1 MAEITYR
8 EAVKQALR
16 EELQNDERVLM
27 LGEDI
32 AEFGG
37 TFKVSLGLL
46 EEFGPRRI
54 RNTPL
59 SESAILGAAVGAAA
73 TGLRPIAEIMYSD
86 FFAVAMDQVVNQ
98 AAKMRFMFGGK
109 LTLPLTIRTTMG
121 GRRSAA
127 AQHSQ
132 CLEAWFMHIPG
143 LKIAM
148 PSNPYDAKGLLK
160 TAVRDPNP
168 TLIFENKMLYN
179 TKGEVPEEAY
189 FVPWGQAHVVR
200 EGNDVTVVALS
211 DMVGFA
217 LKAAE
222 RLAHPTPHP
231 SPGRGGAGGEGI
243 SLEVIDPRTLAPL
256 DIETI
261 LRSVRKTGRLVVA
274 HEACV
279 TGGVGAEIA
288 SRVAY
293 QAFDYLAAPIERVGA
308 KDSPIPFSPILE
320 REILPDDEDV
330 VEAVYRLM
338 DYSA

>member
-1 MAEITYR
+1 MALITYR
-8 EAVKQALR
+8 EAVRQALR
-16 EELQNDERVLM
+16 EEMQNDERVLM

-54 RNTPL
+54 RNTPI
-59 SESAILGAAVGAAA
+59 SETAILGAAVGAAA

-109 LTLPLTIRTTMG
+109 ISMPLTIRTAMG

-143 LKIAM
+143 LKIAL
-148 PSNPYDAKGLLK
+148 PSSAYDAKGLLK
-160 TAVRDPNP
+160 TAIRDPNP
-168 TLIFENKMLYN
+168 TVIFENKMLYN
-179 TKGEVPEEAY
+179 VKGEVPDEPY
-189 FVPWGQAHVVR
+189 FVPWGQANVVR
-200 EGNDVTVVALS
+200 EGKDITVVALS
-211 DMVGFA
+211 DMVDFS
-217 LKAAE
+217 LKAADK
-222 RLAHPTPHP
+222 LA
-231 SPGRGGAGGEGI
+231 GEGV
-243 SLEVIDPRTLAPL
+243 SVEVIDPRTLAPL

-261 LRSVRKTGRLVVA
+261 LTSVRKTGRLVVA

-288 SRVAY
+288 AQVGYRAL
-293 QAFDYLAAPIERVGA
+293 DYLVAPIERVGA
-308 KDSPIPFSPILE
+308 KDSPIPFAPILE
-320 REILPDDEDV
+320 RQILPDDQAV
-330 VEAVYRLM
+330 VEAVHRAL
-338 DYSA
+338 DYAA

>member
-1 MAEITYR
+1 MALVTYR
-8 EAVKQALR
+8 EAVRQALR
-16 EELQNDERVLM
+16 EELVNDERVIL

-37 TFKVSLGLL
+37 TFKVTLGLL

-54 RNTPL
+54 RNTPI
-59 SESAILGAAVGAAA
+59 SETAILGAAVGAAA

-98 AAKMRFMFGGK
+98 AAKMRYMFGGK
-109 LTLPLTIRTTMG
+109 ISLPLTIRSTMG

-143 LKIAM
+143 IKIAM

-160 TAVRDPNP
+160 TAVRDPNL
-168 TLIFENKMLYN
+168 TVIFENKMLYN
-179 TKGEVPEEAY
+179 VKGEVPDEPY
-189 FVPWGQAHVVR
+189 FVPWGQAKVVR
-200 EGNDVTVVALS
+200 VGKDVTIVALS
-211 DMVGFA
+211 DMVDFS

-222 RLAHPTPHP
+222 QLA
-231 SPGRGGAGGEGI
+231 AEGV
-243 SLEVIDPRTLAPL
+243 SVEVIDPRTLVPL

-261 LRSVRKTGRLVVA
+261 VRSVQKTGRLVVA

-288 SRVAY
+288 AQVAY
-293 QAFDYLAAPIERVGA
+293 RAFDYLVAPIERVGA

-320 REILPDDEDV
+320 RAILPDERDV
-330 VEAVYRLM
+330 ITAVHRVL
-338 DYSA
+338 DYAA

>member
-1 MAEITYR
+1 MALITYR
-8 EAVKQALR
+8 EAVRQALR

-54 RNTPL
+54 RNTPI
-59 SESAILGAAVGAAA
+59 SETAILGAAVGAAA

-109 LTLPLTIRTTMG
+109 ISMPLTIRTAMG

-143 LKIAM
+143 LKIAL
-148 PSNPYDAKGLLK
+148 PSSPYDAKGLLK

-168 TLIFENKMLYN
+168 TIIFENKMLYN
-179 TKGEVPEEAY
+179 VKGEVPEEPY
-189 FVPWGQAHVVR
+189 FVPWGQANVVR
-200 EGNDVTVVALS
+200 EGKDITVVALS
-211 DMVGFA
+211 DMVDFS
-217 LKAAE
+217 LKAADK
-222 RLAHPTPHP
+222 LA
-231 SPGRGGAGGEGI
+231 GEAI
-243 SLEVIDPRTLAPL
+243 SVEVIDPRTLAPL

-261 LRSVRKTGRLVVA
+261 LTSVKKTGRLVVA

-288 SRVAY
+288 AQVGYRAL
-293 QAFDYLAAPIERVGA
+293 DYLVAPIERVGA
-308 KDSPIPFSPILE
+308 KDSPIPFAPILE
-320 REILPDDEDV
+320 RQILPDDQTI
-330 VEAVYRLM
+330 VEAVHRAL
-338 DYSA
+338 DYAA

>member
-16 EELQNDERVLM
+16 EELRNDERVFM

-46 EEFGPRRI
+46 EEFGPKRI
-54 RNTPL
+54 RNTPI

-73 TGLRPIAEIMYSD
+73 TGLRPVAEIMYSD

-98 AAKMRFMFGGK
+98 AAKMRYMFGGK
-109 LTLPLTIRTTMG
+109 LSLPLTIRTTMG

-143 LKIAM
+143 LKIAL

-160 TAVRDPNP
+160 TAIRDPNP
-168 TLIFENKMLYN
+168 TIIFENKMLYN
-179 TKGEVPEEAY
+179 EKGEVPEDPF
-189 FVPWGQAHVVR
+189 FVPWGKANVEC
-200 EGNDVTVVALS
+200 EGTDVTVIALS
-211 DMVGFA
+211 DMVDFS
-217 LKAAE
+217 LKAAGQ
-222 RLAHPTPHP
+222 LA
-231 SPGRGGAGGEGI
+231 GEGI

-256 DIETI
+256 DIDTI
-261 LRSVRKTGRLVVA
+261 VTSVEKTGRLVVA

-288 SRVAY
+288 AQVAY
-293 QAFDYLAAPIERVGA
+293 RAFDYLAAPIERVGA

-320 REILPDDEDV
+320 REILPIDGNIID
-330 VEAVYRLM
+330 AVHRVM
-338 DYSA
+338 DYAA

>member
-1 MAEITYR
+1 MAEMTYR
-8 EAVKQALR
+8 EAIKQALR
-16 EELQNDERVLM
+16 EELANDERVFM
-27 LGEDI
+27 MGEDI

-46 EEFGPRRI
+46 EEFGPKRI

-59 SESAILGAAVGAAA
+59 SETAILGAAVGAAA

-86 FFAVAMDQVVNQ
+86 FFTVALDQVVNQ

-109 LTLPLTIRTTMG
+109 ISLPLTIRTAMG

-143 LKIAM
+143 LKLAL

-160 TAVRDPNP
+160 SAVRDPNP
-168 TLIFENKMLYN
+168 TIIFENKMLYN
-179 TKGEVPEEAY
+179 TKGEVPEEPY
-189 FVPWGQAHVVR
+189 FVPWGQAKVVR
-200 EGNDVTVVALS
+200 EGEDVTVVALS
-211 DMVGFA
+211 DMVDFS
-217 LKAAE
+217 LKAAD
-222 RLAHPTPHP
+222 RLAP
-231 SPGRGGAGGEGI
+231 EGI
-243 SLEVIDPRTLAPL
+243 SLEVIDPRTLVPL
-256 DIETI
+256 DIQTI
-261 LRSVRKTGRLVVA
+261 IQSVHKTGRLVVA

-288 SRVAY
+288 SQVAY
-293 QAFDYLAAPIERVGA
+293 RAFDYLAAPIERVGA

-320 REILPDDEDV
+320 REILPDDQSV
-330 VEAVYRLM
+330 AEAVYRVM
-338 DYSA
+338 DYAG

>member
-1 MAEITYR
+1 MTYR
-8 EAVKQALR
+8 EAIKQGLR
-16 EELQNDERVLM
+16 EELQNDERVFM

-59 SESAILGAAVGAAA
+59 SETAILGAAVGAAA

-86 FFAVAMDQVVNQ
+86 FFTVALDQVVNQ

-109 LTLPLTIRTTMG
+109 ISLPLTIRTSMG

-143 LKIAM
+143 LKLAL
-148 PSNPYDAKGLLK
+148 PSNAYEAKGLLK
-160 TAVRDPNP
+160 SAVRDPNP

-179 TKGEVPEEAY
+179 EKWDVPEEPF
-189 FVPWGQAHVVR
+189 FVPWGQAKVVR
-200 EGNDVTVVALS
+200 EGTDVTVVALS
-211 DMVGFA
+211 DMVGFS
-217 LKAAE
+217 LKAAD
-222 RLAHPTPHP
+222 RLAE
-231 SPGRGGAGGEGI
+231 EGI
-243 SLEVIDPRTLAPL
+243 SVEVIDPRTLMPF
-256 DIETI
+256 DVDTI
-261 LRSVRKTGRLVVA
+261 VESVQKTGRLVVA

-279 TGGVGAEIA
+279 TGGVGGEIG
-288 SRVAY
+288 SQVAY
-293 QAFDYLAAPIERVGA
+293 RAFDYLAAPIERVGA
-308 KDSPIPFSPILE
+308 KDTPIPFAPILE
-320 REILPDDEDV
+320 REVLPDDQDV
-330 VEAVYRLM
+330 VEAVYRAL

>member
-1 MAEITYR
+1 MAEMTYR

-16 EELQNDERVLM
+16 EELQNDERVFM

-59 SESAILGAAVGAAA
+59 SETAILGAAVGSAA

-86 FFAVAMDQVVNQ
+86 FFAVALDQVVNQ

-109 LTLPLTIRTTMG
+109 ISLPLTIRTTMG

-132 CLEAWFMHIPG
+132 CLESWFMHIPG
-143 LKIAM
+143 LKIAL
-148 PSNPYDAKGLLK
+148 PSNGYDAKGLLK
-160 TAVRDPNP
+160 SAVRDPNP
-168 TLIFENKMLYN
+168 TIIFENKMLYN
-179 TKGEVPEEAY
+179 EKWDVPEEPF
-189 FVPWGQAHVVR
+189 FVPWGQANILH
-200 EGNDVTVVALS
+200 EGTDVTVVALS
-211 DMVGFA
+211 DMVGFS
-217 LKAAE
+217 LKAADK
-222 RLAHPTPHP
+222 LAE
-231 SPGRGGAGGEGI
+231 EGV
-243 SLEVIDPRTLAPL
+243 SVEVIDPRTLMPL
-256 DIETI
+256 DIDTI
-261 LRSVRKTGRLVVA
+261 VQSVRKTGRLVIA

-279 TGGVGAEIA
+279 TGGVGGEIG
-288 SRVAY
+288 SQVAY
-293 QAFDYLAAPIERVGA
+293 RAFDYLAAPVERVGA
-308 KDSPIPFSPILE
+308 KDSPIPFAPILE
-320 REILPDDEDV
+320 REVLPDDQDV
-330 VEAVYRLM
+330 VEAVYRAM

>member
-1 MAEITYR
+1 MSELTYR
-8 EAVKQALR
+8 EAIKQALR
-16 EELQNDERVLM
+16 EELHNDERVFM

-46 EEFGPRRI
+46 EEFGPKRI

-73 TGLRPIAEIMYSD
+73 TGLKPIAEIMYSD
-86 FFAVAMDQVVNQ
+86 FFAVALDQVVNQ
-98 AAKMRFMFGGK
+98 AAKMRYMFGGK
-109 LTLPLTIRTTMG
+109 ISLPLTIRTAMG

-143 LKIAM
+143 LKIAL

-179 TKGEVPEEAY
+179 TKGEVPEEPY
-189 FVPWGQAHVVR
+189 VVPWGQANIVR
-200 EGNDVTVVALS
+200 TGTDVTVVALS
-211 DMVGFA
+211 DMVDFA
-217 LKAAE
+217 LKAAVK
-222 RLAHPTPHP
+222 LAQ
-231 SPGRGGAGGEGI
+231 EGL

-261 LRSVRKTGRLVVA
+261 TASVRKTGRLVIA

-288 SRVAY
+288 SQVAY
-293 QAFDYLAAPIERVGA
+293 RALDYLAAPIERVGA

-320 REILPDDEDV
+320 QEILPDDQDV
-330 VEAVYRLM
+330 INAVYRTM
-338 DYSA
+338 DYAA

>member
-1 MAEITYR
+1 MALITYR
-8 EAVKQALR
+8 DAVKHALR
-16 EELQNDERVLM
+16 EELQNDERVFM

-59 SESAILGAAVGAAA
+59 SETAILAAAVGAAA
-73 TGLRPIAEIMYSD
+73 SGLRPIAEIMYSD
-86 FFAVAMDQVVNQ
+86 FFSVAMDQVVNQ

-109 LTLPLTIRTTMG
+109 LSMPLTIRTTMG

-132 CLEAWFMHIPG
+132 CLEAWFMHVPG
-143 LKIAM
+143 LKIAL
-148 PSNPYDAKGLLK
+148 PSNGYDAKGLLK
-160 TAVRDPNP
+160 TGVRDPNP
-168 TLIFENKMLYN
+168 TIIFENKMLYN
-179 TKGEVPEEAY
+179 EKWEVPEEPF
-189 FVPWGQAHVVR
+189 FVPWGQANIAR
-200 EGNDVTVVALS
+200 EGTDVTVVALS
-211 DMVGFA
+211 DMVGFS

-222 RLAHPTPHP
+222 RLA
-231 SPGRGGAGGEGI
+231 GEGI
-243 SLEVIDPRTLAPL
+243 SLEVIDPRTLVPL

-261 LRSVRKTGRLVVA
+261 LESVRKTGHLVVA

-288 SRVAY
+288 SQVAY

-320 REILPDDEDV
+320 REVLPDDQDIV
-330 VEAVYRLM
+330 NAVCRVM
-338 DYSA
+338 DYAG

>member
-1 MAEITYR
+1 MAEMTYR
-8 EAVKQALR
+8 EAIRQALR
-16 EELQNDERVLM
+16 EELHNDERVFM

-46 EEFGPRRI
+46 EEFGPKRI

-73 TGLRPIAEIMYSD
+73 TGLKPIAEIMYSD
-86 FFAVAMDQVVNQ
+86 FFAVALDQVVNQ
-98 AAKMRFMFGGK
+98 AAKMRYMFGGK
-109 LTLPLTIRTTMG
+109 ISLPLTIRTAMG

-143 LKIAM
+143 IKIAL

-179 TKGEVPEEAY
+179 TKGEVPEEPY
-189 FVPWGQAHVVR
+189 VVPWGQANIVR
-200 EGNDVTVVALS
+200 AGTDVTVVALS
-211 DMVGFA
+211 DMVDFA
-217 LKAAE
+217 LKAAD
-222 RLAHPTPHP
+222 RLAQ
-231 SPGRGGAGGEGI
+231 EGL
-243 SLEVIDPRTLAPL
+243 SLEVIDPRTLVPL

-261 LRSVRKTGRLVVA
+261 TASVRKTGRLVIA

-288 SRVAY
+288 SQVAY
-293 QAFDYLAAPIERVGA
+293 QALDYLAAPIERVGA

-320 REILPDDEDV
+320 QEILPDDQDV
-330 VEAVYRLM
+330 INAVYRTM
-338 DYSA
+338 DYAA